1 MKNVWKRCCL
11 TGMCFV
17 LLLSLTSCGKKK
29 VEYVEPDSESGQTST
44 ESDTQSETEIPQ
56 RVEET
61 LTSDNGKSVITI
73 NADVLYNANAEGVPV
88 VKVSPKV
95 YTEEDMQQYADR
107 IFDEGTQKIWVSPQ
121 FLTENGLLERKKYL
135 EEELENYTEE
145 DGHYY
150 DWLIGQLSF
159 TVQTL
164 DEFEASDVQKDEWD
178 KPEFAAYTYLD
189 ENGNETTSY
198 LDCSI
203 LGTIDGEH
211 YILHFSKDFP
221 SMSLSSLDFASGD
234 YNETGADSVYAANGN
249 LCRYSKEEAVQMAS
263 ELLERLG
270 IEDLVPD
277 IVLDAQHPAEQG
289 TKTLV
294 DAYIIYFK
302 RSVRGV
308 TALDSSDRM
317 YSSYVSYD
325 NEGNESINYGHEWLR
340 VCVTDDGVIDMDY
353 QTPLQVDEVTTEEAS
368 LLPFDDIQ
376 NRAREYMAE
385 QYLKDDYQ
393 YMAEISSIT
402 LGLEQIYG
410 EDGSCM
416 LVPAWA
422 FFQEDTESLYYTKFT
437 LCTINAIDGSYIEI
451 Q

>member
-1 MKNVWKRCCL
+1 MGKVWKRYFL

-29 VEYVEPDSESGQTST
+29 VDYVEPDPAAGQTSA
-44 ESDTQSETEIPQ
+44 ESDAKSESEIPQ

-61 LTSDNGKSVITI
+61 LTSDNGKTVMSI
-73 NADVLYNANAEGVPV
+73 NADVIYNENAEGIPV
-88 VKVSPKV
+88 VKVSPKF

-107 IFDEGTQKIWVSPQ
+107 IFDEGTKKVWMSPQ
-121 FLTENGLLERKKYL
+121 YLTKNGLLERKKYL

-189 ENGNETTSY
+189 ENGNETTTY
-198 LDCSI
+198 LDCEI
-203 LGTIDGEH
+203 QGMIDGKH
-211 YILHFSKDFP
+211 YILRFNKDFP
-221 SMSLSSLDFASGD
+221 RMILSSLDFTSAG
-234 YNETGADSVYAANGN
+234 YQETGTNSVYAINGN

-270 IEDLVPD
+270 IEGLVPD
-277 IVLDAQHPAEQG
+277 IILDAQHPAEEG
-289 TKTLV
+289 TSTLV

-302 RSVRGV
+302 RSVGGV

-317 YSSYVSYD
+317 YSGYITYD
-325 NEGNESINYGHEWLR
+325 NEGNESIDYGYELLR
-340 VCVTDDGVIDMDY
+340 VCVTDDGVIDMNY
-353 QTPLQVDEVTTEEAS
+353 QTPLQVDEVTTEQAS

-376 NRAREYMAE
+376 NRAREYITE
-385 QYLKDDYQ
+385 HLLKGSQYT
-393 YMAEISSIT
+393 AEINSIT

-422 FFQEDTESLYYTKFT
+422 FFQEDNDGLTYSKVTM
-437 LCTINAIDGSYIEI
+437 CTINAIDGSYIEI